1 MFPASYPVEA
11 GNLGFLSSFDRD
23 LWVPL
28 KLLQGSQGT
37 SLFASGESGLLLCCM
52 GELGIPLKSKQG
64 FQASSRD
71 VVGNTVFFA
80 SCG

>member
-1 MFPASYPVEA
+1 MESDFLLSCE
-11 GNLGFLSSFDRD
+11 GKLG
-23 LWVPL
+23 VPL
-28 KLLQGSQGT
+28 KLLQGPQGT